1 MSKLKKFAI
10 TFVFIIGLTTTA
22 NADTTILARDDLVG
36 ISFWVISMAM
46 LATTVFFFLEIGS
59 VAINWRPA
67 VTVAGLVTGIAF
79 INYMYMRGV
88 WVKSYQ
94 TGDTLTVYRYLDWII
109 TMPLQMVEF
118 YLILAAVRKVSLN
131 IFWRILAGSLVMV
144 VSGFLGELDY
154 INSLLGFVIAVAGWI
169 YVLYEIYSGEAGEM
183 VAKSGN
189 KSLVTAYSAMRI
201 IVTIGWAI
209 YPLCYVFNY
218 LTGSGSLDSNSLNV
232 IYNLADFINKI
243 AFGLIIYACAVF
255 NTTSRI
261 R

>member
-1 MSKLKKFAI
+1 MSKSTIFAI
-10 TFVFIIGLTTTA
+10 VFTAVIGLTSAA
-22 NADTTILARDDLVG
+22 NATTTIFATDDFVG
-36 ISFWVISMAM
+36 ISFWIISMGM
-46 LATTVFFFLEIGS
+46 LAATAFLFLEKGS
-59 VAINWRPA
+59 VAINRRPS

-88 WVKSYQ
+88 WVKTYQ

-169 YVLYEIYSGEAGEM
+169 YVLYEIYSGEAGKM

-209 YPLCYVFNY
+209 YPLGYVFGY
-218 LTGSGSLDSNSLNV
+218 LTGSGSLDGNSLNV

>member
-1 MSKLKKFAI
+1 
-10 TFVFIIGLTTTA
+10 
-22 NADTTILARDDLVG
+22 
-36 ISFWVISMAM
+36 
-46 LATTVFFFLEIGS
+46 
-59 VAINWRPA
+59 
-67 VTVAGLVTGIAF
+67 
-79 INYMYMRGV
+79 
-88 WVKSYQ
+88 
-94 TGDTLTVYRYLDWII
+94 
-109 TMPLQMVEF
+109 
-118 YLILAAVRKVSLN
+118 
-131 IFWRILAGSLVMV
+131 V

-209 YPLCYVFNY
+209 YPLGYVFNY
-218 LTGSGSLDSNSLNV
+218 LTGSGSLDGNSLNV

>member
-1 MSKLKKFAI
+1 
-10 TFVFIIGLTTTA
+10 
-22 NADTTILARDDLVG
+22 
-36 ISFWVISMAM
+36 
-46 LATTVFFFLEIGS
+46 
-59 VAINWRPA
+59 
-67 VTVAGLVTGIAF
+67 
-79 INYMYMRGV
+79 
-88 WVKSYQ
+88 
-94 TGDTLTVYRYLDWII
+94 
-109 TMPLQMVEF
+109 MPLQMVEF

-144 VSGFLGELDY
+144 VSGFLGELNY
-154 INSLLGFVIAVAGWI
+154 INSLLGFAIAVAGWI

-209 YPLCYVFNY
+209 YPLGYVFSY

>member
-1 MSKLKKFAI
+1 MSKLKIFAI
-10 TFVFIIGLTTTA
+10 VFTTVIGLTSAA
-22 NADTTILARDDLVG
+22 NAATTILATDDFVG
-36 ISFWVISMAM
+36 ISFWIISMGM
-46 LATTVFFFLEIGS
+46 LAATAFLFLERGS
-59 VAINWRPA
+59 VAINWRPS
-67 VTVAGLVTGIAF
+67 VTVAGLITGIAF
-79 INYMYMRGV
+79 VNYMYMRGV

-131 IFWRILAGSLVMV
+131 IFWKILAGSLVMV

-209 YPLCYVFNY
+209 YPLGYVFGY
-218 LTGSGSLDSNSLNV
+218 LTGSGNLDGNSLNV

-243 AFGLIIYACAVF
+243 AFGLIIYACAVY

>member
-1 MSKLKKFAI
+1 MSKLKIFAI
-10 TFVFIIGLTTTA
+10 VFTAVIGLTPTA
-22 NADTTILARDDLVG
+22 NAATAILATDDFVG
-36 ISFWVISMAM
+36 ISFWIISMGM
-46 LATTVFFFLEIGS
+46 LAATAFLFLERGS
-59 VAINWRPA
+59 VAINWRPS

-88 WVKSYQ
+88 WVKTYQ

-154 INSLLGFVIAVAGWI
+154 INSLLGFVIAVAAWV

-209 YPLCYVFNY
+209 YPLGYVFGY
-218 LTGSGSLDSNSLNV
+218 LTGSGNLDGNSLNV

-255 NTTSRI
+255 NTSSRI

>member
-10 TFVFIIGLTTTA
+10 AFTILIGLTSTA
-22 NADTTILARDDLVG
+22 NAATAILATDDFVG
-36 ISFWVISMAM
+36 ISFWLISMGM
-46 LATTVFFFLEIGS
+46 LAATAFLFLERGS
-59 VAINWRPA
+59 VAINWRPS
-67 VTVAGLVTGIAF
+67 VTVAGLITGIAF

-88 WVKSYQ
+88 WVKTYQ

-209 YPLCYVFNY
+209 YPLGYVFSY
-218 LTGSGSLDSNSLNV
+218 LTDSGSLDGNSLNV

-255 NTTSRI
+255 NTSSRI

>member
-59 VAINWRPA
+59 VATSWRPA
-67 VTVAGLVTGIAF
+67 VTVAGLVTGVAF
-79 INYMYMRGV
+79 INYLYMRGI
-88 WVKSYQ
+88 WVETYK
-94 TGDTLTVYRYLDWII
+94 TGDTLTVYRYIDWLI

-118 YLILAAVRKVSLN
+118 YLILAAVRKVSFN

-144 VSGFLGELDY
+144 IGGFLGEVDY
-154 INSLLGFVIAVAGWI
+154 INSYLGFVIGIAGWI
-169 YVLYEIYSGEAGEM
+169 YVLYEIYSGEAGKM
-183 VAKSGN
+183 VARSGN
-189 KSLVTAYSAMRI
+189 KSLVTSYGAMRI

-209 YPLCYVFNY
+209 YPISYVFVY
-218 LTGSGSLDSNSLNV
+218 LMNDIDVNSINV
-232 IYNLADFINKI
+232 VYNLADFVNKI
-243 AFGLIIYACAVF
+243 AFGLIIYACAIT
-255 NTTSRI
+255 NTSSRI

>member
-1 MSKLKKFAI
+1 MKTLKTLVLAIFAL
-10 TFVFIIGLTTTA
+10 IGVTTA
-22 NADTTILARDDLVG
+22 ANATTFLAVDDFVG
-36 ISFWVISMAM
+36 ISFWLISMGM
-46 LATTVFFFLEIGS
+46 LAATAFFFMEQANVGTQWRKS
-59 VAINWRPA
+59 VN
-67 VTVAGLVTGIAF
+67 VAGLVTGIAF

-88 WVKSYQ
+88 WVKTYQ
-94 TGDTLTVYRYLDWII
+94 TGDTITVYRYLDWII

-118 YLILAAVRKVSLN
+118 YLILAAVRKISVY

-144 VSGFLGELDY
+144 VSAFLAELNY

-169 YVLYEIYSGEAGEM
+169 YVLYEIYSGEAGVM
-183 VAKSGN
+183 VSKSGN

-209 YPLCYVFNY
+209 YPLGYIFSY
-218 LTGSGSLDSNSLNV
+218 LAGSGSLDSNSLNV

>member
-1 MSKLKKFAI
+1 
-10 TFVFIIGLTTTA
+10 
-22 NADTTILARDDLVG
+22 
-36 ISFWVISMAM
+36 
-46 LATTVFFFLEIGS
+46 
-59 VAINWRPA
+59 
-67 VTVAGLVTGIAF
+67 
-79 INYMYMRGV
+79 
-88 WVKSYQ
+88 
-94 TGDTLTVYRYLDWII
+94 
-109 TMPLQMVEF
+109 
-118 YLILAAVRKVSLN
+118 
-131 IFWRILAGSLVMV
+131 MV

-154 INSLLGFVIAVAGWI
+154 INSILGFVVAVAGWI

-189 KSLVTAYSAMRI
+189 KSLVTAYGAMRI

-209 YPLCYVFNY
+209 YPLGYVFSY
-218 LTGSGSLDSNSLNV
+218 LTGSDSLDGNSLNV

>member
-1 MSKLKKFAI
+1 MNKFKTLA
-10 TFVFIIGLTTTA
+10 FVFLALVGISSTA
-22 NADTTILARDDLVG
+22 NAETVLLASDDFVG
-36 ISFWVISMAM
+36 ISFWIISMGM
-46 LATTVFFFLEIGS
+46 LAATAFFFLERGS
-59 VAINWRPA
+59 VGVAWRTP
-67 VTVAGLVTGIAF
+67 VTVAGIITGVAF
-79 INYMYMRGV
+79 VNYMYMRGV
-88 WVKSYQ
+88 WVKTYQ

-144 VSGFLGELDY
+144 VSGFLGELNY

-209 YPLCYVFNY
+209 YPLGYVFGY
-218 LTGSGSLDSNSLNV
+218 LTGSGNLDGNSLNV

>member
-1 MSKLKKFAI
+1 M
-10 TFVFIIGLTTTA
+10 G
-22 NADTTILARDDLVG
+22 
-36 ISFWVISMAM
+36 M
-46 LATTVFFFLEIGS
+46 LAATAFLFLERGS
-59 VAINWRPA
+59 VAINWRPS

-209 YPLCYVFNY
+209 YPLGYVFGY
-218 LTGSGSLDSNSLNV
+218 LMGSGSLDGNSLNV

-255 NTTSRI
+255 NTASRI